1 MEMFFMD
8 EILILDFFSGRESK
22 EDDYL
27 LLYPFRWNEMNKTW
41 AMTHLLRPLVIT
53 VNYTKMGQV
62 HFRTT
67 GFAG

>member
-1 MEMFFMD
+1 MD
-8 EILILDFFSGRESK
+8 EILIWDSFSGRTTK
-22 EDDYL
+22 GDDHL
-27 LLYPFRWNEMNKTW
+27 LLYLSRWNEMNKTW

-53 VNYTKMGQV
+53 VNYTKDGQV